1 MSIALIGQECSGRHT
16 VLNELLTM
24 GYDTIRYYTTTPDYG
39 YDNNYHISDKEF
51 CEMID
56 SDQFL
61 YWEAF
66 ETNDG
71 INYIGTKYS
80 DYAGGNKVVIIEDM
94 AKLHTLVSYFLV
106 IKQV

>member
-24 GYDTIRYYTTTPDYG
+24 GYDTITYYTTTPDYG
-39 YDNNYHISDKEF
+39 YDNNYHISDRDF
-51 CEMID
+51 REMID
-56 SDQFL
+56 GDQFL

-80 DYAGGNKVVIIEDM
+80 DYAGGNKVVIV
-94 AKLHTLVSYFLV
+94 AKKSLLSVVMNLLVEFP
-106 IKQV
+106 